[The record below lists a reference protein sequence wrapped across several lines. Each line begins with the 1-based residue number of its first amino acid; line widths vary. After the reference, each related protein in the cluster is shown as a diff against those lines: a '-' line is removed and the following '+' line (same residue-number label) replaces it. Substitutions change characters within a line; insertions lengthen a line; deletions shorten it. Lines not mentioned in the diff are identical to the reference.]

1 MADKTKRTALAKYTV
16 AAIAAVLIIGVAV
29 TTVLIKAK
37 RKDVVVIEANKE
49 SADSLEESFKS
60 KEEKKST
67 AESKAE
73 TVMPQT
79 TVKTD
84 NSFPID
90 INKAD
95 LAQLC
100 SIDGIGESTAQRI
113 LDYRNKV
120 GVISSLDMLLNVDG
134 IGGKTLKKLENYL
147 FVSDTDKAVAAQTT
161 QTSKAATTKTQEKTF
176 KQVNI
181 NTAKAKEIAQ
191 ALQISLE
198 KAQLVVE
205 TRGKIGGYT
214 AKPQILLSKA
224 ISEDDFNRLE
234 QYILI

>member
-79 TVKTD
+79 TVKTE

-120 GVISSLDMLLNVDG
+120 GVISSVDMLLNVDG
-134 IGGKTLKKLENYL
+134 IGEKTLKKLENYL
-147 FVSDTDKAVAAQTT
+147 FVSDTDKSVAAQTT
-161 QTSKAATTKTQEKTF
+161 QTSKTATTKTQEKTF

-181 NTAKAKEIAQ
+181 NTAEAKEIAQ

>member
-60 KEEKKST
+60 KEKKKST

-79 TVKTD
+79 TVKTE

-134 IGGKTLKKLENYL
+134 IGEKTLKKLENYL
-147 FVSDTDKAVAAQTT
+147 FVSDTDKSVAAQTT
-161 QTSKAATTKTQEKTF
+161 QTSKTATTKTQEKTI

-181 NTAKAKEIAQ
+181 NTAEAKEIAQ

>member
-49 SADSLEESFKS
+49 SADSLEESSKA

-67 AESKAE
+67 AEPKAE

-147 FVSDTDKAVAAQTT
+147 FVSDTDKSVAAQTT
-161 QTSKAATTKTQEKTF
+161 QTSKTATTKTQVKTF

-181 NTAKAKEIAQ
+181 NTAEAKEIAQ

-214 AKPQILLSKA
+214 AKPQILLSKV

>member
-147 FVSDTDKAVAAQTT
+147 FVSDTDKSVAAQTT
-161 QTSKAATTKTQEKTF
+161 QTSKTATTKTQEKTF

-181 NTAKAKEIAQ
+181 NTAEAKEIAQ

>member
-79 TVKTD
+79 TVKTE

-95 LAQLC
+95 LTQLC

-147 FVSDTDKAVAAQTT
+147 FVSDTDKSVAAQTT
-161 QTSKAATTKTQEKTF
+161 QTSKTATTKTQEKTF

-181 NTAKAKEIAQ
+181 NTAEAKEIAQ

>member
-79 TVKTD
+79 TVKTE

-95 LAQLC
+95 LTQLC

-134 IGGKTLKKLENYL
+134 IGEKTLKKLENYL
-147 FVSDTDKAVAAQTT
+147 FVSDTDKSVAAQTT
-161 QTSKAATTKTQEKTF
+161 QTSKTATTKTQEKTF

-181 NTAKAKEIAQ
+181 NTAEAKEIAQ

>member
-181 NTAKAKEIAQ
+181 NTAEAKEIAQ

>member
-49 SADSLEESFKS
+49 SADSLEESSKA

-67 AESKAE
+67 AEPKAE

-147 FVSDTDKAVAAQTT
+147 FVSDTDKSVAAQTT
-161 QTSKAATTKTQEKTF
+161 QTSKTATTKTQEKTF

-181 NTAKAKEIAQ
+181 NTAEAKEIAQ

>member
-60 KEEKKST
+60 KKEKKST
-67 AESKAE
+67 AEPKAE

-79 TVKTD
+79 TVKTE

-147 FVSDTDKAVAAQTT
+147 FVSDTDKAVTAQTT
-161 QTSKAATTKTQEKTF
+161 QTSKTATTKTQEKTF

-181 NTAKAKEIAQ
+181 NTAEAKEIAQ
-191 ALQISLE
+191 ALQISLK

>member
-60 KEEKKST
+60 KEKKKST

-79 TVKTD
+79 TVKTE

-147 FVSDTDKAVAAQTT
+147 FVSDTDKSVAAQTT
-161 QTSKAATTKTQEKTF
+161 QTSKTATTKTQEKTF

-181 NTAKAKEIAQ
+181 NTAEAKEIAQ

>member
-37 RKDVVVIEANKE
+37 RKDIVVIEANKE

-147 FVSDTDKAVAAQTT
+147 FVSDTDKSVAAQTT
-161 QTSKAATTKTQEKTF
+161 QTSKTATTKTQEKTF

-181 NTAKAKEIAQ
+181 NTAEAKEIAQ

-198 KAQLVVE
+198 KARLVVE

>member
-16 AAIAAVLIIGVAV
+16 ATIAAVLIIGVAV

-49 SADSLEESFKS
+49 SADSLEESSKA

-67 AESKAE
+67 AEPKAE

-147 FVSDTDKAVAAQTT
+147 FVSDTDKSVAAQTT
-161 QTSKAATTKTQEKTF
+161 QTSKTATTKTQEKTF

-181 NTAKAKEIAQ
+181 NTAEAKEIAQ

-214 AKPQILLSKA
+214 AKPQILLSKV

>member
-60 KEEKKST
+60 KKEKKST

-134 IGGKTLKKLENYL
+134 IGEKTLKKLENYL

-161 QTSKAATTKTQEKTF
+161 QTSKTATTKTQEKTF

-181 NTAKAKEIAQ
+181 NTAEAKEIAQ

-205 TRGKIGGYT
+205 ARGKIGGYT

>member
-60 KEEKKST
+60 KEKKKST

-79 TVKTD
+79 TVKTE

-147 FVSDTDKAVAAQTT
+147 FVSDTDKSVAAQTT
-161 QTSKAATTKTQEKTF
+161 QTSKTATTKTQEKTI

-181 NTAKAKEIAQ
+181 NTAEAKEIAQ

>member
-60 KEEKKST
+60 KEKKKST

-79 TVKTD
+79 TVKTE

-147 FVSDTDKAVAAQTT
+147 FVSDTDKAVTAQTT
-161 QTSKAATTKTQEKTF
+161 QTSKTATTKTQEKTF

-181 NTAKAKEIAQ
+181 NTAEAKEIAQ